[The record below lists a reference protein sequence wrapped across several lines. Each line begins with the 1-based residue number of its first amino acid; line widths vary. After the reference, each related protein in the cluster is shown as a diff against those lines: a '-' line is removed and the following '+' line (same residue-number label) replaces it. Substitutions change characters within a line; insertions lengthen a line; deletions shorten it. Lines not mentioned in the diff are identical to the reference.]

1 MARIRTR
8 ANLSAKASG
17 GLLLAA
23 TALLVGILAVRFWPD
38 TPVAGGDPVASDV
51 AETQPPG
58 AVETV
63 PPDAAETLPPDEFGP
78 GSNVRPLAPE
88 GMISREQAL
97 DVARREDPEVF
108 EEGQIAA
115 YLIELTDP
123 HLFDGLK
130 DRPIWL
136 IKATGLS
143 LDVFSLP
150 YLPDRTPG
158 EVPKAHLAY
167 IYVDAI
173 TGEWLTSG
181 YSGSKCSLS
190 VQDSC

>member
-8 ANLSAKASG
+8 ANLSAKVSG

-23 TALLVGILAVRFWPD
+23 TALLLGILAVRFWPA

-51 AETQPPG
+51 AQTQPPD
-58 AVETV
+58 AV
-63 PPDAAETLPPDEFGP
+63 ETLPPDEFGP
-78 GSNVRPLAPE
+78 GTLVTPLGPE
-88 GMISREQAL
+88 GMISRDQAL

-123 HLFDGLK
+123 RLFDGLK

-136 IKATGLS
+136 VKATGIS
-143 LDVFSLP
+143 VDIFSVP

-158 EVPKAHLAY
+158 EVPKATLAY
-167 IYVDAI
+167 IYIDAV
-173 TGEWLTSG
+173 TGEWLTSA
-181 YSGSKCSLS
+181 YRGS
-190 VQDSC
+190 